1 MSLEHSPM
9 REAGAA
15 ALTNDGLLDDW
26 LTDAEL
32 ARELNRDKRTIQRWR
47 RLGEAPPS
55 MILGRERRTRRE
67 AAAAWLRE
75 REQAFE
81 AA

>member
-1 MSLEHSPM
+1 MIHETSSDAPTD
-9 REAGAA
+9 A
-15 ALTNDGLLDDW
+15 GLLDGW

-32 ARELNRDKRTIQRWR
+32 ARELHRDKRTIQRWR
-47 RLGEAPPS
+47 RLGAAPPS

-67 AAAAWLRE
+67 AVAAWLRE
-75 REQAFE
+75 RERAIE